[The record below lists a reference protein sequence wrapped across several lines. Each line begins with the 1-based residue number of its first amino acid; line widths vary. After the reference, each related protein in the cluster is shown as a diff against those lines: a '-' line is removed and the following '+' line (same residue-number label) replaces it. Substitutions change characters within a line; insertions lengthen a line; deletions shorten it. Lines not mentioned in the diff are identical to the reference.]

1 MVKDAYRQLK
11 AFHVAIPF
19 PRFGSA
25 AEKHSVIKQ
34 VVTSCKVP
42 MLHGAISGGAIVGD
56 HRDVSQARVNI
67 LGHSGDPESLCI
79 CEVLCEMMQGHLCDV
94 VKILR
99 PALESLEQ
107 IAEHLRTVNYLV
119 IVLTKGLLYEDHFR
133 KVLLMTADLPED
145 HTLQRNKCNNQ
156 NKSISKS
163 TKQ

>member
-1 MVKDAYRQLK
+1 MVGIARSFGDLLILFCVFSLPQLIPIILVECDDFVPFDEEMLVNLGDIWNDSETHILGLYGIYLDMVKDAYRHLK

-79 CEVLCEMMQGHLCDV
+79 CE
-94 VKILR
+94 
-99 PALESLEQ
+99 
-107 IAEHLRTVNYLV
+107 T
-119 IVLTKGLLYEDHFR
+119 
-133 KVLLMTADLPED
+133 
-145 HTLQRNKCNNQ
+145 
-156 NKSISKS
+156 
-163 TKQ
+163 